1 MAAVPW
7 RGEVLLATVVLLLVA
22 ALAFAPLV
30 TLLVLVAATGV
41 WALVRYPYAIAL
53 TLIVLMGNVKVNWYL
68 GFFTLFPEYLVL
80 MVACGLG
87 FFVWLRCPAW
97 PPERRLVILFAVW
110 IATGLLSVPF
120 ALSVSKVLAR
130 VVLMGVSLVTLVSV
144 LATVNTWPRL
154 LRAVAVWE
162 VVATLYAGFG
172 IVQMVGMVA
181 GFDTTPHFLE
191 GIANPDMYLGVGSP
205 VRRRIGDVFR
215 ANSMF
220 NDPNILGG
228 FLAAAMVAM
237 LALRMHHAATG
248 RRGRAAAELAGLGI
262 MAVCLLLTQSRSG
275 FLALVVGSAVVFA
288 HRPGALRRPGL
299 WWAIAVC
306 AVAMF
311 GAAMMV
317 GVDPTL
323 LATRFAGI
331 GDVTDTSNRQHL
343 EVFFYGLQLVA
354 RYPLTGVGL
363 GNFGLFYG
371 SERDAWFANMMS
383 HSAPLS
389 AFAESGLPGGT
400 AFLLVW
406 FWVLRRIGRKPVA
419 GDRQANTLHVAL
431 LASVVALLVANLF
444 YDYLLRTFVWVV
456 VGLAVCA
463 ARLTTP
469 AREQRVAT

>member
-1 MAAVPW
+1 
-7 RGEVLLATVVLLLVA
+7 
-22 ALAFAPLV
+22 
-30 TLLVLVAATGV
+30 
-41 WALVRYPYAIAL
+41 
-53 TLIVLMGNVKVNWYL
+53 
-68 GFFTLFPEYLVL
+68 
-80 MVACGLG
+80 
-87 FFVWLRCPAW
+87 
-97 PPERRLVILFAVW
+97 
-110 IATGLLSVPF
+110 
-120 ALSVSKVLAR
+120 
-130 VVLMGVSLVTLVSV
+130 
-144 LATVNTWPRL
+144 
-154 LRAVAVWE
+154 
-162 VVATLYAGFG
+162 
-172 IVQMVGMVA
+172 
-181 GFDTTPHFLE
+181 
-191 GIANPDMYLGVGSP
+191 
-205 VRRRIGDVFR
+205 
-215 ANSMF
+215 
-220 NDPNILGG
+220 
-228 FLAAAMVAM
+228 
-237 LALRMHHAATG
+237 
-248 RRGRAAAELAGLGI
+248 
-262 MAVCLLLTQSRSG
+262 
-275 FLALVVGSAVVFA
+275 
-288 HRPGALRRPGL
+288 
-299 WWAIAVC
+299 
-306 AVAMF
+306 MF

-389 AFAESGLPGGT
+389 AFAESGLPGGI

-406 FWVLRRIGRKPVA
+406 FCVLRRIGRKPVA